1 MSRVTKFSALAV
13 TAVAAVV
20 LLMVALSRLGPGEDG
35 VTASTTAALFDEE
48 LVQEIYQRVSPA
60 VALIRADRMT
70 DGSFTPLTIGSG
82 FLIDNEGHI
91 VTNHHVIQGADRLV
105 VQLGGGTAVLAE
117 VAGTSPG
124 NDLAL
129 LRVDPALVTHIEP
142 VQLGDSSLV
151 RPGQLAVAMGSPFG
165 LAGSITVGVVGG
177 VDRVLGSEVA
187 RPVHGILQTDAVV
200 NPGDSGGPLLDRTG
214 RVVGINTSVQVGL
227 VNADSQDAGRRLGFA
242 VPANTLARLLPRLIN
257 NESLRPTLLGI
268 AGASVD
274 PLLTQRLGLP
284 VEAGVYVTRVLSASP
299 AQRAGLIP
307 AVGRSRGLPT
317 GGDIIIAV
325 DGVPVTS
332 TAGFFAEIDRFQ
344 PQDQVVLDVV
354 RKGVEVQVPVTLAEW
369 PTGVNPF
376 IDAQDFDPRT
386 LDGTSR
392 PQYPLVPEIPGF
404 SFPNLFPEISK
415 K

>member
-20 LLMVALSRLGPGEDG
+20 VLMVALSRFGSGEEG

-48 LVQEIYQRVSPA
+48 LVQEIYRRVSPA

-91 VTNHHVIQGADRLV
+91 VTNHHVIQGADRVV

-142 VQLGDSSLV
+142 VELGDSSLV

-165 LAGSITVGVVGG
+165 LAGSITVGIVGG

-227 VNADSQDAGRRLGFA
+227 VNADFQDAGRRLGFA
-242 VPANTLARLLPRLIN
+242 VP
-257 NESLRPTLLGI
+257 
-268 AGASVD
+268 
-274 PLLTQRLGLP
+274 
-284 VEAGVYVTRVLSASP
+284 
-299 AQRAGLIP
+299 
-307 AVGRSRGLPT
+307 
-317 GGDIIIAV
+317 
-325 DGVPVTS
+325 
-332 TAGFFAEIDRFQ
+332 
-344 PQDQVVLDVV
+344 
-354 RKGVEVQVPVTLAEW
+354 
-369 PTGVNPF
+369 VN
-376 IDAQDFDPRT
+376 
-386 LDGTSR
+386 
-392 PQYPLVPEIPGF
+392 
-404 SFPNLFPEISK
+404 
-415 K
+415 